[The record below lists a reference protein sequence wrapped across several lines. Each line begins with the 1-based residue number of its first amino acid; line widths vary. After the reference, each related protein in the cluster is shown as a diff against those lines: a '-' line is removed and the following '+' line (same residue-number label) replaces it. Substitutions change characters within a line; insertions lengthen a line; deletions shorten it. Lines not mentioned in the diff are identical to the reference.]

1 MSGSPAAGTLRPDCE
16 QCVGL
21 CCVAPAF
28 SASADFAI
36 DKPAGRPCPNL
47 RSDFRC
53 VIHATLRR
61 DGFPGCVVYDC
72 FGAGQRVSREI
83 FPGEDW
89 RSDAAIA
96 ASMFA
101 SFAVVRQLHEL
112 LWYLGSA
119 LDLPAARPLHAEL
132 LAAHDR
138 TEALAGGSAGGLGA
152 ATVEGHRQAVNALLR
167 QASALA
173 RASSPG
179 PAVDR
184 RGADLIGADLRA
196 VDLRGADLRGALLVG
211 ADLRGADLTL
221 ADLTG
226 ADLRAADLADADL
239 ATALFVVQPQL
250 ESAKGNRSTALPGSL
265 RRPDHWA

>member
-1 MSGSPAAGTLRPDCE
+1 MSGSPAARTLRPDCE
-16 QCVGL
+16 RCVGL

-28 SASADFAI
+28 SASTDFAI

-53 VIHATLRR
+53 GIHATLRR
-61 DGFPGCVVYDC
+61 DGFPGCVAYDC
-72 FGAGQRVSREI
+72 FGAGQRVTREM
-83 FPGEDW
+83 FPGADW
-89 RSDAAIA
+89 RSGAAVADSIFTA
-96 ASMFA
+96 FVA
-101 SFAVVRQLHEL
+101 VRQLHEL
-112 LWYLGSA
+112 LWYLAEA
-119 LDLPAARPLHAEL
+119 LNLPAARPLHVDL
-132 LAAHDR
+132 RAAHER

-152 ATVEGHRQAVNALLR
+152 TTIAAHRQDVNVLLR

-211 ADLRGADLTL
+211 ASLRGADLTL

-226 ADLRAADLADADL
+226 ADLRGADLADADL
-239 ATALFVVQPQL
+239 ATALFVVQSQL
-250 ESAKGNRSTALPGSL
+250 ESARGSRSTALPGSL
-265 RRPDHWA
+265 RRPDHWT